1 MKIILNKDEKV
12 IIGTKGSDGASDLTI
27 ANINGKLL
35 PYNDGE
41 VAPDILES
49 PDYMGFLHRHR
60 KMEAIIFLDTDHV
73 VVDRKDWELVRT
85 SWKIV

>member
-1 MKIILNKDEKV
+1 MRILLNKDEKV
-12 IIGTKGSDGASDLTI
+12 LIGISGSENLTV

-35 PYNDGE
+35 PYIDGE

-60 KMEAIIFLDTDHV
+60 KMEASIFLDTDHV
-73 VVDRKDWELVRT
+73 VVDRQDWELVRR
-85 SWKIV
+85 SWQIS